1 LGNKNTNNEIMTK
14 KNIAIVA
21 GGDSSEFVVSV
32 RSSANVYSAI
42 DRHKF
47 TPWLVSIRNGNWKV
61 LENDQEIATI
71 DKSDFSFVIDGQRIL
86 LEYAYIMI
94 HGTPGEDGNLQGY
107 FEMLGIPYS
116 SCGVQSSALTFNK
129 NFTNKY
135 LQSYGIIMAR
145 SIRLVL
151 GEKLNTGEVVKEL
164 GLPLFVKPSAGGS
177 SFGVTKVKAVEELS
191 GAVEKALN
199 ESPEVLIEQ
208 FIDGKEF
215 TCGVVKIGDKK
226 IVLPVTEVIPKNEF
240 FDFEAK
246 YTPGMAEEITPA
258 RISEALTL
266 QVQAISSKIYDLCN
280 CKGIVR
286 VDYILKDNT
295 FYFLEVNTVPGMTAT
310 SFIPQQI
317 KAAGLNLTDLLTE
330 IIQDNLKM

>member
-1 LGNKNTNNEIMTK
+1 MTK

-21 GGDSSEFVVSV
+21 GGDSSEYVVSV

-42 DRHKF
+42 DCNKF
-47 TPWLVSIRNGNWKV
+47 APWLVSIRNGSWKA
-61 LENDQEIATI
+61 LENDQEIAPI
-71 DKSDFSFVIDGQRIL
+71 DKSDFSFVLNGRKVL

-129 NFTNKY
+129 NFCNKY
-135 LQSYGIIMAR
+135 LQSYNIQLAK
-145 SIRLVL
+145 SLRLME
-151 GEKLNTGEVVKEL
+151 GEKWNPSEVVKTL
-164 GLPLFVKPSAGGS
+164 SLPLFVKPSAGGS
-177 SFGVTKVKAVEELS
+177 SFGVTKVKKEEELVE
-191 GAVEKALN
+191 AVEKALK
-199 ESPEVLIEQ
+199 ESPEVLMEE

-215 TCGVVKIGDKK
+215 TCGVVRIGDKK

-240 FDFEAK
+240 FDYEAK

-258 RISEALTL
+258 RISEALTSK
-266 QVQAISSKIYDLCN
+266 VQELSSKIYDLCN

-286 VDYILKDNT
+286 VDYILKDQT

-317 KAAGLNLTDLLTE
+317 KAAGLNLRDLLTE
-330 IIQDNLKM
+330 IIQEGIKGK

>member
-1 LGNKNTNNEIMTK
+1 MKQ
-14 KNIAIVA
+14 NIAIVA
-21 GGDSSEFVVSV
+21 GGDSSEYVVSV

-42 DRHKF
+42 DRNKF
-47 TPWLVSIRNGNWKV
+47 TPWLVSIRNGNWQV
-61 LENDQEIATI
+61 LENDKEIALI
-71 DKSDFSFVIDGQRIL
+71 DKSDFSFVLNGSKVQF
-86 LEYAYIMI
+86 EYAYIMI

-129 NFTNKY
+129 NFCNKY
-135 LQSYGIIMAR
+135 LQSCNIPLAK
-145 SIRLVL
+145 SLRLMD
-151 GEKLNTGEVVKEL
+151 GEKWNPSEVVATL
-164 GLPLFVKPSAGGS
+164 SLPLFVKPSAGGS
-177 SFGVTKVKAVEELS
+177 SFGVTKVKKVAELVE
-191 GAVEKALN
+191 AVEKALK
-199 ESPEVLIEQ
+199 ESPEVLMEE

-215 TCGVVKIGDKK
+215 TCGVVRIGDKK
-226 IVLPVTEVIPKNEF
+226 IVFPVTEVIPKNEF
-240 FDFEAK
+240 FDYEAK

-266 QVQAISSKIYDLCN
+266 KVQALSSEIYDLCN

-286 VDYILKDNT
+286 VDYILKDQI

-330 IIQDNLKM
+330 IILDNLKK